1 MVLDIARFIAIDNH
15 AHSLLRGHL
24 ELDEIGF
31 RRCFTE
37 SRSLAVI
44 EEHVRHS
51 AHYMDLLDHL
61 EKIFNTRTEQDFL
74 AFRSKQNSTSFIR
87 MLWDDVSIG
96 AIIVDDGFRAA
107 DSFSLGEL
115 ADVCGRPVFECRRI
129 EKVLEQCLTEKAELS
144 FDKFLDDFGKE
155 LFKEGSAKL
164 VSLKTICGYR
174 GGLDLSMPS
183 RSEAEQDYDRLRKEN
198 PKVLRVERRPFYHY
212 VLLQAFEM
220 AGEHGLPVQI
230 HTGIGDDDADLLQCN
245 PALMQKIFRSRSY
258 AKTKFVLLHCF
269 PFIREAAF
277 MCALYP
283 HVYMDLSLSVSLAS
297 SASASMISEALAGA
311 PATKLLAGS
320 DGHSCAEA
328 HWYGMLCWK
337 RGLTRAL
344 FEMINNAS
352 ITHRE
357 AEQMAAFILHDNA
370 IKLYKLEGLA

>member
-1 MVLDIARFIAIDNH
+1 MVLDIARFIAVDNH

-24 ELDEIGF
+24 EMDEIGF

-37 SRSLAVI
+37 SRSLAMI

-51 AHYMDLLDHL
+51 THYLDLLDHL
-61 EKIFNTRTEQDFL
+61 ERIFNTRTEQDFL
-74 AFRSKQNSTSFIR
+74 TYRSKQNSTAFIR
-87 MLWDDVSIG
+87 MLFDDVSIG

-107 DSFSLGEL
+107 DSFTLKEF
-115 ADVCGRPVFECRRI
+115 ADVSGRPVFECRRI
-129 EKVLEQCLTEKAELS
+129 ETVMEECLT
-144 FDKFLDDFGKE
+144 KE
-155 LFKEGSAKL
+155 LAFDQLCQEFETQLFKSGQTQL

-174 GGLDLSMPS
+174 GGLDLTMPS
-183 RSEAEQDYDRLRKEN
+183 REEAAQDYERHRKGWGAHTC
-198 PKVLRVERRPFYHY
+198 RVERSPLYHY
-212 VLLQAFEM
+212 LLLQAFEL
-220 AGEHGLPVQI
+220 AGRAGLPVQI

-245 PALMQKIFRSRSY
+245 PALMQRIFRSRTF
-258 AKTKFVLLHCF
+258 AKTNFVLLHCF
-269 PFIREAAF
+269 PYVREAAF

-283 HVYMDLSLSVSLAS
+283 NVFMDLSLSVSLAS
-297 SASASMISEALAGA
+297 SSSAAMIFEALAGA

-337 RGLTRAL
+337 RGLTRSL
-344 FEMINNAS
+344 FDMINNAS

-357 AEQMAAFILHDNA
+357 AEQIAAFILHDNA